1 MPLGSFVDLTSSIIF
16 VSETLIDEF
25 HTVVEEGSGDPS
37 TAQKWRQ
44 MALFARHLLDSI
56 YAVEDNDCLFPGVT
70 GKSPR
75 LNQFGLSLLPK
86 GLWSRR
92 SFCMRRAFGFG
103 LSLLALLS
111 FVSNDALAAS
121 SNKSLATITGTVR
134 DNRGNPLAGALVSLV
149 REGVKTVKE
158 ARTDKQGNFIAK
170 VLPGRYGIKAIA
182 TGFSEVVFTS
192 VDVKAQQ
199 ELVYRFN
206 LEPVGY
212 GNTLPE
218 RRRDRD
224 DVKWTLRSAQTKRS
238 IFQVREGEDATV
250 QAVADAEAKTAEAS
264 PMETAPESPTTE
276 ATSDSRS
283 KTRGVLETYFANNGF
298 ASSYAGVNF
307 AIATPVSDQVE
318 LIFSGQTG
326 VGDAPERVEAT
337 TRFRVGDRHRVGV
350 TASGVSFATP
360 VLTSRLKDRADLR
373 GQVSLRAVDEWIVRD
388 GIVIVMGLDYSRFIG
403 AGGAHAFTPRF
414 GVQYDANARTRV
426 KAAFASGGDEDGIQ
440 SVARFED
447 EQVVFHSQAVPPVAF
462 IDGEAVLE
470 RSHRLEFGIERVL
483 DNSSNVEATA
493 FFDTTSGR
501 GVGLLSG
508 PASAFSGSAGDTFI
522 HVANQQ
528 GSSRGIRVVYTKRL
542 NRVWTAS
549 AGYAFG
555 RGQQLSAAGFST
567 PSELFESGYFQ
578 TGALQLDAGFSTG
591 TQVRTVLRF
600 SPEATVFAI
609 DPFAGRLG
617 VYDPSLS
624 IQVTQDLPSFGLPV
638 RAEAILDARNLLDAQ
653 TSSENGEILTFIGN
667 GRRSVRGGIS
677 VRF

>member
-1 MPLGSFVDLTSSIIF
+1 
-16 VSETLIDEF
+16 
-25 HTVVEEGSGDPS
+25 
-37 TAQKWRQ
+37 
-44 MALFARHLLDSI
+44 
-56 YAVEDNDCLFPGVT
+56 
-70 GKSPR
+70 
-75 LNQFGLSLLPK
+75 
-86 GLWSRR
+86 
-92 SFCMRRAFGFG
+92 MRRAIGFS
-103 LSLLALLS
+103 LSLLALMS
-111 FVSNDALAAS
+111 FIVSDASSDALAAAS
-121 SNKSLATITGTVR
+121 SNRSLATIRGSVR
-134 DNRGNPLAGALVSLV
+134 DNRGNPLVGALVSLV
-149 REGVKTVKE
+149 REGMKTVKE

-170 VLPGRYGIKAIA
+170 VAPGRYWIKAIA
-182 TGFSEVVFTS
+182 NGFSEVVFTP

-224 DVKWTLRSAQTKRS
+224 DVRWTLRSAQTRRS
-238 IFQVREGEDATV
+238 VFQVQEGQDATI
-250 QAVADAEAKTAEAS
+250 QAVTTNTNAETAEAS
-264 PMETAPESPTTE
+264 PMETAPEIPVE
-276 ATSDSRS
+276 PTSDSRS
-283 KTRGVLETYFANNGF
+283 KAHGVLETYFANNGF
-298 ASSYAGVNF
+298 GSSYAGLNF
-307 AIATPVSDQVE
+307 AVATPVSDHVE

-337 TRFRVGDRHRVGV
+337 TRFRVGDRHRIGV
-350 TASGVSFATP
+350 TASGATFEAP
-360 VLTSRLKDRADLR
+360 VWTNKLTDLADLR

-403 AGGAHAFTPRF
+403 AGGAHSLTPRF

-426 KAAFASGGDEDGIQ
+426 KAAFASGGEEDGIQ
-440 SVARFED
+440 SVATFED
-447 EQVVFHSQAVPPVAF
+447 EQVVFRRQAVRPVAF
-462 IDGEAVLE
+462 IDGQAVLE
-470 RSHRLEFGIERVL
+470 RSHRLEFGVERVL
-483 DNSSNVEATA
+483 DNSSNIEATA

-508 PASAFSGSAGDTFI
+508 PASAFSGKAGDAFLD
-522 HVANQQ
+522 VANQQ
-528 GSSRGIRVVYTKRL
+528 GSSRGIRVVYTRRL

-555 RGQQLSAAGFST
+555 RGQRLSAAGFSS
-567 PSELFESGYFQ
+567 PAELFENGLFQ
-578 TGALQLDAGFSTG
+578 TAAFQLGGSFRTG

-653 TSSENGEILTFIGN
+653 TSSDNGEILTFVGN
-667 GRRSVRGGIS
+667 NRRSVRGGIS

>member
-1 MPLGSFVDLTSSIIF
+1 MRRMFRLSLSIIAL
-16 VSETLIDEF
+16 VSF
-25 HTVVEEGSGDPS
+25 
-37 TAQKWRQ
+37 
-44 MALFARHLLDSI
+44 
-56 YAVEDNDCLFPGVT
+56 
-70 GKSPR
+70 
-75 LNQFGLSLLPK
+75 LS
-86 GLWSRR
+86 
-92 SFCMRRAFGFG
+92 
-103 LSLLALLS
+103 
-111 FVSNDALAAS
+111 SNALAAGPG
-121 SNKSLATITGTVR
+121 KSLATITGTVR
-134 DNRGNPLAGALVSLV
+134 DNHGNPLAGALVTLV
-149 REGVKTVKE
+149 REGAKVVKHTT
-158 ARTDKQGNFIAK
+158 TDRSGNFIAK
-170 VLPGRYGIKAIA
+170 VLPGRYGIKANA
-182 TGFSEVVFTS
+182 NGFGEVAFNA

-238 IFQVREGEDATV
+238 IFQVREGEDASIKAATASEE
-250 QAVADAEAKTAEAS
+250 QTADTAQ
-264 PMETAPESPTTE
+264 METAPETPTE
-276 ATSDSRS
+276 TSSGSRL
-283 KTRGVLETYFANNGF
+283 KAHGVMESYFASNAYG
-298 ASSYAGVNF
+298 SSYVGMNF
-307 AIATPVSDQVE
+307 AVAAPVSERVE
-318 LIFSGQTG
+318 LIFAGQTG
-326 VGDAPERVEAT
+326 TNEAPQRFEAS
-337 TRFRVGDRHRVGV
+337 TRFRVNNRHRVGV
-350 TASGVSFATP
+350 TASGAHFATP
-360 VLTSRLKDRADLR
+360 VWTTKLNDRSDLH
-373 GQVSLRAVDEWIVRD
+373 GQMSLRAVDEWIVRD

-403 AGGAHAFTPRF
+403 AGGAHAFSPRF

-426 KAAFASGGDEDGIQ
+426 KAAFASGGEEDGIQ
-440 SVARFED
+440 SVATFED
-447 EQVVFHSQAVPPVAF
+447 EQVVFRSQAERPVAF
-462 IDGEAVLE
+462 IDGQAVLE
-470 RSHRLEFGIERVL
+470 RSHRLEFGVERVL

-508 PASAFSGSAGDTFI
+508 PASAFSGKAGDAFLD
-522 HVANQQ
+522 VANQQ
-528 GSSRGIRVVYTKRL
+528 GSSRGIRVVYTRRL

-555 RGQQLSAAGFST
+555 RGQQLSAEGFST
-567 PSELFESGYFQ
+567 PADLFESGMFQ
-578 TGALQLDAGFSTG
+578 TGALQLAGDFRTG

-653 TSSENGEILTFIGN
+653 TSNENGEILTFIGN

>member
-1 MPLGSFVDLTSSIIF
+1 
-16 VSETLIDEF
+16 
-25 HTVVEEGSGDPS
+25 
-37 TAQKWRQ
+37 
-44 MALFARHLLDSI
+44 
-56 YAVEDNDCLFPGVT
+56 
-70 GKSPR
+70 
-75 LNQFGLSLLPK
+75 
-86 GLWSRR
+86 
-92 SFCMRRAFGFG
+92 MRRAFGFS
-103 LSLLALLS
+103 LSVLALLS
-111 FVSNDALAAS
+111 FMTSDALAAS

-158 ARTDKQGNFIAK
+158 ARTDKQGNFMAK
-170 VLPGRYGIKAIA
+170 VLPGRYGIRAIA
-182 TGFSEVVFTS
+182 NGFSEVAFTA

-218 RRRDRD
+218 TRRDRD
-224 DVKWTLRSAQTKRS
+224 DVKWTLRSIHAKRS
-238 IFQVREGEDATV
+238 VLNIQEGEDATIK
-250 QAVADAEAKTAEAS
+250 AVTEGEPQVAENVPTES
-264 PMETAPESPTTE
+264 APEVPTETK
-276 ATSDSRS
+276 SDSKPRVH
-283 KTRGVLETYFANNGF
+283 GVLERYFANNAYG
-298 ASSYAGVNF
+298 SSYAGLNF
-307 AIATPVSDQVE
+307 ALATPVSDQIE
-318 LIFSGQTG
+318 LIFAGQTG
-326 VGDAPERVEAT
+326 VGDAPERLEAT
-337 TRFRVGDRHRVGV
+337 TRFRIGDRHRVGV
-350 TASGVSFATP
+350 IASSTRFANP
-360 VLTSRLKDRADLR
+360 VWTSKLTHGDLQ
-373 GQVSLRAVDEWIVRD
+373 GQISLRAVDEWIVRD

-403 AGGAHAFTPRF
+403 AGGAHSFTPRF

-440 SVARFED
+440 SVATFED
-447 EQVVFHSQAVPPVAF
+447 EQVIFRGNAVRPVAY
-462 IDGEAVLE
+462 IDGQAVLE
-470 RSHRLEFGIERVL
+470 RSHRLEFGVERVL
-483 DNSSNVEATA
+483 DNSSNIEATA
-493 FFDTTSGR
+493 FFDTTTGR

-508 PASAFSGSAGDTFI
+508 SGSAFSGRAGEAFI
-522 HVANQQ
+522 DVANQQ
-528 GSSRGIRVVYTKRL
+528 GSSRGIRVVYTRRL

-555 RGQQLSAAGFST
+555 RGQQLSAGSFAT
-567 PSELFESGYFQ
+567 PAELFESGLFQ
-578 TGALQLDAGFSTG
+578 TAAFQLAAGFRTG

-653 TSSENGEILTFIGN
+653 TSSENGEFLMFIGN

>member
-1 MPLGSFVDLTSSIIF
+1 M
-16 VSETLIDEF
+16 
-25 HTVVEEGSGDPS
+25 
-37 TAQKWRQ
+37 K
-44 MALFARHLLDSI
+44 
-56 YAVEDNDCLFPGVT
+56 
-70 GKSPR
+70 
-75 LNQFGLSLLPK
+75 
-86 GLWSRR
+86 
-92 SFCMRRAFGFG
+92 RAIGFS
-103 LSLLALLS
+103 LSLLALVS
-111 FVSNDALAAS
+111 FISSDTLAAAS
-121 SNKSLATITGTVR
+121 SNRSLATISGSVR
-134 DNRGNPLAGALVSLV
+134 DNRGNPLVGALVSLV

-170 VLPGRYGIKAIA
+170 VAPGRYGIRAIA
-182 TGFSEVVFTS
+182 NGFSEVVFTP

-224 DVKWTLRSAQTKRS
+224 DVKWTLRSAQTRRS
-238 IFQVREGEDATV
+238 VFQVQEGEDATI
-250 QAVADAEAKTAEAS
+250 QAVTTNTNAETAEAS
-264 PMETAPESPTTE
+264 PMETAPQTPAEP
-276 ATSDSRS
+276 TSDSRS
-283 KTRGVLETYFANNGF
+283 KVHGVLETYFANNGF
-298 ASSYAGVNF
+298 GSSYAGLNF
-307 AIATPVSDQVE
+307 AVATPVSDHVE

-337 TRFRVGDRHRVGV
+337 TRLRVGHRHRVGV
-350 TASGVSFATP
+350 TASGATFEAP
-360 VLTSRLKDRADLR
+360 VWTNKLSDLADLR

-388 GIVIVMGLDYSRFIG
+388 GIVIVMGLDYSRFVG
-403 AGGAHAFTPRF
+403 AGGAHALTPRF

-426 KAAFASGGDEDGIQ
+426 KAAFASGGEEDGIQ
-440 SVARFED
+440 SVATFED
-447 EQVVFHSQAVPPVAF
+447 EQVVFRRQAVRPVAF
-462 IDGEAVLE
+462 IDGQAVLE
-470 RSHRLEFGIERVL
+470 RSHRLEFGVERVL

-508 PASAFSGSAGDTFI
+508 PASAFSGKAGDAFLD
-522 HVANQQ
+522 VANQQ
-528 GSSRGIRVVYTKRL
+528 GSSRGIRVVYTRRL

-555 RGQQLSAAGFST
+555 RGQRLSAAGFSN
-567 PSELFESGYFQ
+567 PAELFENGLFQ
-578 TGALQLDAGFSTG
+578 TAAFQLGGTFRRG

-624 IQVTQDLPSFGLPV
+624 IQVTQELPSFGLPV

-653 TSSENGEILTFIGN
+653 TSSDNGEILTFVGN
-667 GRRSVRGGIS
+667 NRRSVRGGIS

>member
-1 MPLGSFVDLTSSIIF
+1 
-16 VSETLIDEF
+16 
-25 HTVVEEGSGDPS
+25 
-37 TAQKWRQ
+37 
-44 MALFARHLLDSI
+44 
-56 YAVEDNDCLFPGVT
+56 
-70 GKSPR
+70 
-75 LNQFGLSLLPK
+75 
-86 GLWSRR
+86 
-92 SFCMRRAFGFG
+92 MRRAFGFS
-103 LSLLALLS
+103 LSLIALVS
-111 FVSNDALAAS
+111 FITSDTLAAS
-121 SNKSLATITGTVR
+121 SKKSLATISGTVR
-134 DNRGNPLAGALVSLV
+134 DHRGNPLSGALVSLV
-149 REGVKTVKE
+149 REGFKTVKE
-158 ARTDKQGNFIAK
+158 ARTDREGNFVTK

-182 TGFSEVVFTS
+182 NGFSAVVFAE

-199 ELVYRFN
+199 ELVYKFN
-206 LEPVGY
+206 LEPVGS

-218 RRRDRD
+218 RRRDRE
-224 DVKWTLRSAQTKRS
+224 DVKWTLRSAQPKRS
-238 IFQVREGEDATV
+238 ILQIDEGEDAIV
-250 QAVADAEAKTAEAS
+250 KAVESEAQVAEAA
-264 PMETAPESPTTE
+264 PMETAPEIPT
-276 ATSDSRS
+276 ATNSDS
-283 KTRGVLETYFANNGF
+283 KVKPQGVLQSYFASDAYG
-298 ASSYAGVNF
+298 SSYVGLNF
-307 AIATPVSDQVE
+307 AVATPVSEHVE

-326 VGDAPERVEAT
+326 VGDAPQRFEASSRV
-337 TRFRVGDRHRVGV
+337 RVGDGHRVGL
-350 TASGVSFATP
+350 TASGVRFATP
-360 VLTSRLKDRADLR
+360 VWTNRLSDRADLH
-373 GQVSLRAVDEWIVRD
+373 GQISLRAVDEWIVRD

-403 AGGAHAFTPRF
+403 AGGAQAITPRF

-440 SVARFED
+440 SIASFED
-447 EQVVFHSQAVPPVAF
+447 DQVVFRSQSVRPVAF

-508 PASAFSGSAGDTFI
+508 PASAFSGKAGDAFI
-522 HVANQQ
+522 DVANQQ
-528 GSSRGIRVVYTKRL
+528 GSSRGIRVVYTRRL

-555 RGQQLSAAGFST
+555 RGQQLSAAGFAS
-567 PSELFESGYFQ
+567 PAELFESGMFQ
-578 TGALQLDAGFSTG
+578 TAALQLGGVFRTG
-591 TQVRTVLRF
+591 TQVRTILRF

-624 IQVTQDLPSFGLPV
+624 IQVTQELPSFGLPV

-653 TSSENGEILTFIGN
+653 TSSENGEILTVIGN

>member
-1 MPLGSFVDLTSSIIF
+1 M
-16 VSETLIDEF
+16 
-25 HTVVEEGSGDPS
+25 
-37 TAQKWRQ
+37 K
-44 MALFARHLLDSI
+44 
-56 YAVEDNDCLFPGVT
+56 
-70 GKSPR
+70 
-75 LNQFGLSLLPK
+75 
-86 GLWSRR
+86 
-92 SFCMRRAFGFG
+92 RAFGFG
-103 LSLLALLS
+103 LSLLALVS

-121 SNKSLATITGTVR
+121 SNKSLATITGSVR

-158 ARTDKQGNFIAK
+158 ARTDRQGNFIAK
-170 VLPGRYGIKAIA
+170 VVPGRYGIKAIA
-182 TGFSEVVFTS
+182 AGFSEVVFTS

-238 IFQVREGEDATV
+238 IFQVQEGEDSTI
-250 QAVADAEAKTAEAS
+250 QAVTDAENQVAETS
-264 PMETAPESPTTE
+264 PMESAPASSTE
-276 ATSDSRS
+276 ASSDSRS
-283 KTRGVLETYFANNGF
+283 KPRGVLESYIASNEYG
-298 ASSYAGVNF
+298 SSYAGFNF
-307 AIATPVSDQVE
+307 AVATPISDQVE

-326 VGDAPERVEAT
+326 TGDAPERVEAT
-337 TRFRVGDRHRVGV
+337 TRFRVGNRHRVGV
-350 TASGVSFATP
+350 TASGAHFQAP
-360 VLTSRLKDRADLR
+360 VWTSKLNDQANLHGLQ

-388 GIVIVMGLDYSRFIG
+388 GIVIVMGLDYSRFVG
-403 AGGAHAFTPRF
+403 AGGAHAFSPRF

-440 SVARFED
+440 SVATFEN
-447 EQVVFHSQAVPPVAF
+447 EQVVFRGQPVRPVAF
-462 IDGEAVLE
+462 IDGQAVLE
-470 RSHRLEFGIERVL
+470 RSHRLEFGVERVL
-483 DNSSNVEATA
+483 DNSSSVEATA

-508 PASAFSGSAGDTFI
+508 PGSAFSGRAGEAFI
-522 HVANQQ
+522 DVANQQ

-555 RGQQLSAAGFST
+555 RGQQLSANGFSS
-567 PSELFESGYFQ
+567 PADLFESGYFQ
-578 TGALQLDAGFSTG
+578 TGALQLDAGFRTG

-653 TSSENGEILTFIGN
+653 TSSESGEILTFIGN
-667 GRRSVRGGIS
+667 NRRSVRGGIS
-677 VRF
+677 LRF